1 MQLNEIIEDFEP
13 KDKELVQRAI
23 NTLYGNI
30 IKKPSDSTD
39 FVFKDYQGIAP
50 SPTTYKGVW
59 NWDSAF
65 HLMAMSYIEP
75 EIGYDQIRILFD
87 FMKED
92 GQLADVIYQLG
103 KDGF

>member
-1 MQLNEIIEDFEP
+1 MVILLKSQ
-13 KDKELVQRAI
+13 AI
-23 NTLYGNI
+23 QPILFSKI
-30 IKKPSDSTD
+30 IKR
-39 FVFKDYQGIAP
+39 IAP
-50 SPTTYKGVW
+50 FPTTYKGVR

-92 GQLADVIYQLG
+92 GRAGRCHI
-103 KDGF
+103 